1 MNMWAWLEYDYLLT
15 RQVLRLPC
23 FKMDWKLAI
32 LEGLRLRNQRESG
45 GFTELIT
52 SRECSVLFTA
62 GIWLE
67 SEAIIYH
74 QIFAH
79 SDSKIQDQLETIR
92 KEVTRLTY
100 LKNEL
105 ETVPQ

>member
-1 MNMWAWLEYDYLLT
+1 
-15 RQVLRLPC
+15 
-23 FKMDWKLAI
+23 MDWKLAI

-52 SRECSVLFTA
+52 SRECAVPFTA
-62 GIWLE
+62 VSLLE
-67 SEAIIYH
+67 GFVFTS
-74 QIFAH
+74 IFCTFT
-79 SDSKIQDQLETIR
+79 DSKIQDQLETIR

-105 ETVPQ
+105 ETVPTIYQKCVPIKISRLFNRKLMT